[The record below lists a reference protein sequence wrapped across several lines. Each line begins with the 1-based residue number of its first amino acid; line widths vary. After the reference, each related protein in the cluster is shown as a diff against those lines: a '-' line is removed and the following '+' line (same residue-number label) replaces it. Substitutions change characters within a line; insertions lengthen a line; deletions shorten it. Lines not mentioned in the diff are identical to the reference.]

1 MLLSSELALLLM
13 LVLLSVLVLM
23 FLLVLLMLLL
33 LFDAVNVAVDFNGG
47 FVVDVVNNV
56 LVLLLLLSGFNNIIK
71 I

>member
-23 FLLVLLMLLL
+23 FLLVLLMLLI

-47 FVVDVVNNV
+47 FVV
-56 LVLLLLLSGFNNIIK
+56 VLLLLLSGFNNIIK

>member
-1 MLLSSELALLLM
+1 
-13 LVLLSVLVLM
+13 M

-47 FVVDVVNNV
+47 FVV
-56 LVLLLLLSGFNNIIK
+56 VLLLLLRGFNNIIK